1 MDLLYVVLLILFG
14 VLFLVAEIVLLPGV
28 SVGALLALGIPA
40 RKVPRVQAELA
51 RLSARTPLDPAALPE
66 LARQIARQLC

>member
-1 MDLLYVVLLILFG
+1 MSQWIWSHDPLAVSRLG
-14 VLFLVAEIVLLPGV
+14 NDPGK
-28 SVGALLALGIPA
+28 SPLDSGALLALGIPA

-51 RLSARTPLDPAALPE
+51 RLSARTPLDLAALPE

>member
-1 MDLLYVVLLILFG
+1 MSQWIWSHDPL
-14 VLFLVAEIVLLPGV
+14 AV
-28 SVGALLALGIPA
+28 SRLGNDPSKSPLDSGALLALGIPA
-40 RKVPRVQAELA
+40 CKVPRVQAELA